1 MMAYRDMTYCG
12 GDGCAKF
19 VGCARALTQDVRER
33 AKAIGLPVAQV
44 TEPRKMSCYE
54 EHKIK
59 RYCREIGEE
68 EVLFA
73 DGFDEALIGTA
84 RKISGNL
91 IAVYDREKC
100 LEVLSRDMS
109 PEEAEEYFSFN
120 VEGAWVGEGTP
131 IFIQTD
137 GYEL

>member
-1 MMAYRDMTYCG
+1 MTYRDMTFCA

-19 VGCARALTQDVRER
+19 VGCNRALTQEVREK
-33 AKAIGLPVAQV
+33 AKAWGLPVAQF
-44 TEPRKMSCYE
+44 TEPKKMPCYE
-54 EHKIK
+54 EHKIR
-59 RYCREIGEE
+59 RYYREIGDE

-73 DGFDEALIGTA
+73 EGFDDALIGTG
-84 RKISGNL
+84 RRINGSL

-100 LEVLSRDMS
+100 IDILSRDMS

>member
-1 MMAYRDMTYCG
+1 MTFCA

-19 VGCARALTQDVRER
+19 SGCNRALTQDVRER
-33 AKAIGLPVAQV
+33 AKAIGLPVAQFQDP
-44 TEPRKMSCYE
+44 TKMHCYE

-73 DGFDEALIGTA
+73 DGFDEALIGTG
-84 RKISGNL
+84 RRINGSL
-91 IAVYDREKC
+91 IAIYDRNKC
-100 LEVLSRDMS
+100 VEILSRDMS

-120 VEGAWVGEGTP
+120 VEGAWVGEATP
-131 IFIQTD
+131 MFIQTD